1 MASTV
6 AAPSNSVAQTL
17 VVAPSADRNEQVDLR
32 RRFAWLALLRTLVL
46 SGALGVSIW
55 VASNTPRIPSSAIWM
70 LSAVV
75 TLTLGCNIG
84 YGLALRRRIDPARIA
99 RTQIALDIPITSAMV
114 YLTGGAKS
122 PYVLLYAL
130 SIVAAGALLYRRG
143 AVVAT
148 VAAIGAFCLVGL
160 LSWHN
165 VFELPLA
172 GQLLPAELS
181 TGDFLRALSGNFA
194 ALLGVGAFGYIFGD
208 QLERAAMSLET
219 ERRTVGQLYSL
230 HQDIVQSLS
239 SGLVTLDKHGNVL
252 TINTAAA
259 EILQCDSATVHGQS
273 VETILP
279 GLSVKIQAQP
289 GGELRRGDLLVNVQ
303 HRPKTLGV
311 SVSTLFDAAHSEI
324 GRVVNF
330 QDLTE
335 LRRMELHVRRAER
348 LATVGQLAAGV
359 AHEIRNPLAAISG
372 SIELLREAPQVSDDD
387 RALMAIVTRE
397 IDRLNGLITDLLD
410 YANPRPREIIEF
422 DLTTLVAETVQVAQ
436 QDRSLVEVQIVM
448 VSDGERPTRGDPGK
462 LRQVIWNLIRNAADA
477 AAQGDKTVT
486 VAVREHAGASIV
498 AVTDTGPG
506 IPPEQQ
512 AQIFDLFFTTKKR
525 GTGLG
530 LATCHS
536 IVVEHGGRIDVES
549 TVGKGTTISVVLL
562 PEPGALAG
570 ATPER
575 PSGGVG

>member
-1 MASTV
+1 MAQ
-6 AAPSNSVAQTL
+6 AL

-32 RRFAWLALLRTLVL
+32 RRLAWLALLRTFVL
-46 SGALGVSIW
+46 CGALGVSIW
-55 VASNTPRIPSSAIWM
+55 VATDSPRIPPSAIWM
-70 LSAVV
+70 LSGVV
-75 TLTLGCNIG
+75 ALTLGCNVG
-84 YGLALRRRIDPARIA
+84 YGVALRRRIDPTRIA
-99 RTQIALDIPITSAMV
+99 RMQIALDIPITSVLV

-148 VAAIGAFCLVGL
+148 VTAIGAFGLMAL

-165 VFELPLA
+165 VFALPLV

-181 TGDFLRALSGNFA
+181 TGDFFRALSGNFA

-208 QLERAAMSLET
+208 QLERAAASLET
-219 ERRTVGQLYSL
+219 ERRTVGQLYSV

-239 SGLVTLDKHGNVL
+239 SGLVTLDKNGNLL
-252 TINTAAA
+252 TINTAAV
-259 EILQCDSATVHGQS
+259 EILQCAVTAVQGQS
-273 VETILP
+273 VEAILP
-279 GLSVKIQAQP
+279 GLLAKIHAQP
-289 GGELRRGDLLVNVQ
+289 GGELRRGDLLVRVNGQ
-303 HRPKTLGV
+303 PKTLGV
-311 SVSTLFDAAHSEI
+311 SVSTLYDAGRSEI

-335 LRRMELHVRRAER
+335 LRRMELHIRRAER
-348 LATVGQLAAGV
+348 LATVGQLAANI

-410 YANPRPREIIEF
+410 YSNPRPRQIVEF
-422 DLTTLVAETVQVAQ
+422 DLATLVAETVQVAQ
-436 QDRSLVEVQIVM
+436 QDRNLNDVQIGM
-448 VSDGERPTRGDPGK
+448 ISDGARPTRGDPGK
-462 LRQVIWNLIRNAADA
+462 LRQVIWNLVRNGVDA
-477 AAQGDKTVT
+477 AIQGGKTVT
-486 VAVREHAGASIV
+486 VTVRGHAGESIV

-512 AQIFDLFFTTKKR
+512 AQIFDPFFTTKQR

-549 TVGKGTTISVVLL
+549 IVGKGTTISVVL
-562 PEPGALAG
+562 
-570 ATPER
+570 
-575 PSGGVG
+575 SSD

>member
-1 MASTV
+1 MAST
-6 AAPSNSVAQTL
+6 APGPGDSVAQPL
-17 VVAPSADRNEQVDLR
+17 IVAPPADRNEQVDLGR
-32 RRFAWLALLRTLVL
+32 RLTWLALLRTLVL
-46 SGALGVSIW
+46 FGALGVSIW
-55 VASNTPRIPSSAIWM
+55 VASNSPRIPSSAIWM
-70 LSAVV
+70 LSGVV
-75 TLTLGCNIG
+75 ALTLGCIVG
-84 YGLALRRRIDPARIA
+84 YGLAVLRGVAPTRIA
-99 RTQIALDIPITSAMV
+99 RIQLALDIPITSVLV

-148 VAAIGAFCLVGL
+148 VAVLGAFSVVGL

-165 VFELPLA
+165 VFNLPLA
-172 GQLLPAELS
+172 GQLQPAELS
-181 TGDFLRALSGNFA
+181 TGDFFRALSGNFP

-208 QLERAAMSLET
+208 QLERAAVSLET
-219 ERRTVGQLYSL
+219 ERRTVGHLYSL

-239 SGLVTLDKHGNVL
+239 SGLVTLDKNGNVL
-252 TINTAAA
+252 TINTAATD
-259 EILQCDSATVHGQS
+259 ILLCDVATVQGLS
-273 VETILP
+273 VEAILP
-279 GLSVKIQAQP
+279 GLLAKIHAQP
-289 GGELRRGDLLVNVQ
+289 GGELRRGDLQVNVNQ
-303 HRPKTLGV
+303 LPKTLGV
-311 SVSTLFDAAHSEI
+311 SVSTLYDAGRIEI

-348 LATVGQLAAGV
+348 LATVGQLAAGI

-410 YANPRPREIIEF
+410 YANPRPRQIVEF

-436 QDRSLVEVQIVM
+436 QDRSVHDVQIGLI
-448 VSDGERPTRGDPGK
+448 SDGAVPTRGDPGK
-462 LRQVIWNLIRNAADA
+462 LRQVIWNLIRNAVDA
-477 AAQGDKTVT
+477 AAHGGKTVT
-486 VAVREHAGASIV
+486 VAVRAHGNERIV
-498 AVTDTGPG
+498 AVTDTGLG

-512 AQIFDLFFTTKKR
+512 TQIFDPFFTTKQR

-536 IVVEHGGRIDVES
+536 IVVEHSGRIEVES

-562 PEPGALAG
+562 PDPI
-570 ATPER
+570 P
-575 PSGGVG
+575 

>member
-1 MASTV
+1 MAST
-6 AAPSNSVAQTL
+6 AAGPNHSGAQAL
-17 VVAPSADRNEQVDLR
+17 VVAPPADRNEQVDLR
-32 RRFAWLALLRTLVL
+32 RRLAWLALLRTLVL

-55 VASNTPRIPSSAIWM
+55 VASNTPRIPSAAIWM
-70 LSAVV
+70 LSAGV
-75 TLTLGCNIG
+75 TLTLGCNVG
-84 YGLALRRRIDPARIA
+84 YGLALRRRIEPTRIA
-99 RTQIALDIPITSAMV
+99 RMQLALDIPITSAMV

-143 AVVAT
+143 AVIAT
-148 VAAIGAFCLVGL
+148 LAAIGAFSVVGL

-172 GQLLPAELS
+172 GQTLPAELS
-181 TGDFLRALSGNFA
+181 TGDFFRAFSGNFA

-208 QLERAAMSLET
+208 QLERAALSLET

-239 SGLVTLDKHGNVL
+239 SGLVTLDKDGNVL

-259 EILQCDSATVHGQS
+259 EILQCDSASVQGKT

-289 GGELRRGDLLVNVQ
+289 GGELRRGDLLVNVNDQ
-303 HRPKTLGV
+303 PKTLGV
-311 SVSTLFDAAHSEI
+311 SVSTLFDAARSEI

-372 SIELLREAPQVSDDD
+372 SIELLREAPQVSEDD

-410 YANPRPREIIEF
+410 YANPRPRQIVEF

-436 QDRSLVEVQIVM
+436 QDRGLAEVQIVM
-448 VSDGERPTRGDPGK
+448 VSDGERPTRGDPSK
-462 LRQVIWNLIRNAADA
+462 LRQVIWNLIRNAVDA
-477 AAQGDKTVT
+477 AMHGDKTVT
-486 VAVREHAGASIV
+486 VAVREHLGASIV

-506 IPPEQQ
+506 IPSEQQ
-512 AQIFDLFFTTKKR
+512 SQIFDPFFTTKKR

-562 PEPGALAG
+562 PELGA
-570 ATPER
+570 
-575 PSGGVG
+575 